1 MDSKPSSRR
10 DLLKGGALAVGA
22 VATGASVGALGS
34 GAITPAIAET
44 AGSAPA
50 TAPASFATNA
60 APMVP
65 STDETIAY
73 GLRSHYV
80 TSKRIQEAGRKTP
93 EIYTDFGLTAHVYSP
108 LQDSYGT
115 IQASSLH
122 YFATTKGSFVPDLD
136 PAQHTV
142 TIQGLVDRPR
152 IFTVADLKRLPSVT
166 RFHFIECSANN
177 HNLTHRNVQESHGAT
192 SNAEWTGVLLST
204 LFKECGL
211 QEKAAWFIAEGAEE
225 IKGADTIPL
234 AKGMDDVIVAYAMN
248 GEPVRPQNGFPL
260 RLVVPG
266 FEGIFNTKWLRRIQV
281 TDEYQLNMDDFGHLR
296 KDVTGAA
303 LGYRWGPKSVITFP
317 SGSQK
322 LPDRGWYEITGLA
335 WSGQGAVRN
344 VEVSTDG
351 GKSWN
356 VADLKGTPNRMAHT
370 RFGYMWNWDGGEHV
384 IMSRTTDET
393 GAIQPTRQQVAE
405 FFEKAYTPKYSPP
418 GLNNTIMPWKIASDG
433 SVTNGIA

>member
-1 MDSKPSSRR
+1 MDSKSSRR

-22 VATGASVGALGS
+22 VPTGSPLGS
-34 GAITPAIAET
+34 GATTPALAET
-44 AGSAPA
+44 PAAGPA
-50 TAPASFATNA
+50 AAPASYATNA

-65 STDETIAY
+65 STEETIAY

-80 TSKRIQEAGRKTP
+80 TSKRMQEPGRKVAA
-93 EIYTDFGLTAHVYSP
+93 IYTHFGLTAHIFTP

-136 PAQHTV
+136 PQQHTLTV
-142 TIQGLVDRPR
+142 QGLVDRPR
-152 IFTVADLKRLPSVT
+152 IFTMADLKRLPSVT

-177 HNLTHRNVQESHGAT
+177 HTALHKNVQESHGAT

-204 LFKECGL
+204 LFKECGV

-234 AKGMDDVIVAYAMN
+234 AKGMDDVSVAYAMN

-296 KDVTGAA
+296 KDPTSAA
-303 LGYRWGPKSVITFP
+303 LGYRWGPKSIITLP
-317 SGSQK
+317 SGSQR
-322 LPDRGWYEITGLA
+322 LPDKVGYEITGLP
-335 WSGQGAVRN
+335 WSGQGPVRK
-344 VEVSTDG
+344 VEISTDG
-351 GKSWN
+351 GNTWN

-384 IMSRTTDET
+384 IMSRTTDDT
-393 GAIQPTRQQVAE
+393 GAVQPTRQQVAE
-405 FFEKAYTPKYSPP
+405 FFKVEYAPKWRPP

>member
-10 DLLKGGALAVGA
+10 DLLKGGALAAGA
-22 VATGASVGALGS
+22 VATGAVSKVV
-34 GAITPAIAET
+34 TPAFAET
-44 AGSAPA
+44 PASAPA
-50 TAPASFATNA
+50 AAPASYAANV

-80 TSKRIQEAGRKTP
+80 TSKRVQEAGRATP
-93 EIYTDFGLTAHVYSP
+93 KIYTDFGLTAHVYTP
-108 LQDSYGT
+108 LQDSFGT

-136 PAQHTV
+136 PAQHTL

-152 IFTVADLKRLPSVT
+152 IFTMADLKRLPSVT

-177 HNLTHRNVQESHGAT
+177 HNLTHKNVQESHGAT

-204 LFKECGL
+204 LLKECGP

-248 GEPVRPQNGFPL
+248 GEPVRPHNGFPL

-281 TDEYQLNMDDFGHLR
+281 TDEYQR
-296 KDVTGAA
+296 KDPTSAA

-322 LPDRGWYEITGLA
+322 LPDQGWYEITGLA
-335 WSGQGAVRN
+335 WSGQGAVSK
-344 VEVSTDG
+344 VEISTDG
-351 GKSWN
+351 GNSWN
-356 VADLKGTPNRMAHT
+356 VAELKGTPNRMAHT
-370 RFGYMWNWDGGEHV
+370 RFGYMWKWDGGEHV
-384 IMSRTTDET
+384 IMSRTTDDT
-393 GAIQPTRQQVAE
+393 GAIQPTRQQAAE
-405 FFEKAYTPKYSPP
+405 FFEKPYTPKYSPP
-418 GLNNTIMPWKIASDG
+418 GLNNTIMPWKIAGDG

>member
-10 DLLKGGALAVGA
+10 DVLKGGALAVGA
-22 VATGASVGALGS
+22 VAGGASVSALGS
-34 GAITPAIAET
+34 GAMTPALAET
-44 AGSAPA
+44 PASAPA
-50 TAPASFATNA
+50 AAAASYATNV

-65 STDETIAY
+65 STEATIAY
-73 GLRSHYV
+73 GVRSHYV

-93 EIYTDFGLTAHVYSP
+93 AIYTDFGLTAHVYTP

-136 PAQHTV
+136 PAQHTL

-152 IFTVADLKRLPSVT
+152 VFTVADLKRLPSVT

-204 LFKECGL
+204 LFKECGP
-211 QEKAAWFIAEGAEE
+211 QEKAAWFISEGAEE

-296 KDVTGAA
+296 KDPATAA
-303 LGYRWGPKSVITFP
+303 LGYRWGPKSIITFP

-322 LPDRGWYEITGLA
+322 LPDHGWYEITGLA

-344 VEVSTDG
+344 VEISTDG

-356 VADLKGTPNRMAHT
+356 DADLKGTPHRMAHT
-370 RFGYMWNWDGGEHV
+370 RFGFMWNWDGGEHV

-393 GAIQPTRQQVAE
+393 GSVQPTRQQVAE
-405 FFEKAYTPKYSPP
+405 FFEKPYTPKYSPP

>member
-1 MDSKPSSRR
+1 MDSKSSSRR

-22 VATGASVGALGS
+22 VATGASVSTLESIAPAL
-34 GAITPAIAET
+34 AETPAA
-44 AGSAPA
+44 APA
-50 TAPASFATNA
+50 AAPASYATNA

-65 STDETIAY
+65 STEETIAY

-80 TSKRIQEAGRKTP
+80 TSKRMQEPGRKVP
-93 EIYTDFGLTAHVYSP
+93 AIYTDFGLTAHVYTP

-122 YFATTKGSFVPDLD
+122 YFATTKGSFVPELD
-136 PAQHTV
+136 PAQHTLTV
-142 TIQGLVDRPR
+142 QGLVERPR
-152 IFTVADLKRLPSVT
+152 GFTVADLKRLPSVT

-177 HNLTHRNVQESHGAT
+177 HTATHINVQETHGAT

-204 LFKECGL
+204 LFKECGIKD
-211 QEKAAWFIAEGAEE
+211 KAGWFIAEGAEE

-234 AKGMDDVIVAYAMN
+234 SKGMDDVIVAYAMN

-296 KDVTGAA
+296 KDVTSAA

-322 LPDRGWYEITGLA
+322 LPDHGWYEITGLA
-335 WSGQGAVRN
+335 WSGQGAVSK
-344 VEVSTDG
+344 VEISTDG

-356 VADLKGTPNRMAHT
+356 VAELKGTPHRMAHT

-393 GAIQPTRQQVAE
+393 GAIQPTRQQVAA
-405 FFEKAYTPKYSPP
+405 FFEKPYTPKYRPP

>member
-22 VATGASVGALGS
+22 VATGASVSTLES
-34 GAITPAIAET
+34 I
-44 AGSAPA
+44 APA
-50 TAPASFATNA
+50 LAQTETPEAAPAPYTTNA

-65 STDETIAY
+65 STEETIAY

-80 TSKRIQEAGRKTP
+80 TSKRIQEPGRKVP
-93 EIYTDFGLTAHVYSP
+93 AIYTDFGLTAHVFTP

-136 PAQHTV
+136 PAQHTLTV
-142 TIQGLVDRPR
+142 QGLVDRPR
-152 IFTVADLKRLPSVT
+152 IFSVADLKRLPSVT

-177 HNLTHRNVQESHGAT
+177 ATALHKNVQESHGAT

-204 LFKECGL
+204 LFKECGV

-266 FEGIFNTKWLRRIQV
+266 FEGIFNTKWLRRINV
-281 TDEYQLNMDDFGHLR
+281 TDQYQLNMDDFGHLR
-296 KDVTGAA
+296 KDPTSAA
-303 LGYRWGPKSVITFP
+303 LGYRWGPKSIITFP

-322 LPDRGWYEITGLA
+322 LPDHGWYEITGLA
-335 WSGQGAVRN
+335 WSGQGAVSK
-344 VEVSTDG
+344 VEISTDG
-351 GKSWN
+351 GQTWN
-356 VADLKGTPNRMAHT
+356 AAELKGTPNRMAHT

-384 IMSRTTDET
+384 IMSRTTDDT
-393 GAIQPTRQQVAE
+393 GAVQPTRQQVAE
-405 FFEKAYTPKYSPP
+405 FFKAEYSTKYRPP
-418 GLNNTIMPWKIASDG
+418 GLNNTIMPWKIAGDG

>member
-1 MDSKPSSRR
+1 MDSKSSSRR

-22 VATGASVGALGS
+22 VATGASVSTLGS
-34 GAITPAIAET
+34 GATTPAFAET
-44 AGSAPA
+44 PA
-50 TAPASFATNA
+50 TGPAAAPASYATNV

-65 STDETIAY
+65 STEETIAY

-80 TSKRIQEAGRKTP
+80 TSKRIQEPGRKVP
-93 EIYTDFGLTAHVYSP
+93 AIYTDFGLTAHVFTP

-115 IQASSLH
+115 IQASPLH

-136 PAQHTV
+136 PAQHTLTV
-142 TIQGLVDRPR
+142 QGLVDRPR

-166 RFHFIECSANN
+166 RFHFIESSANN
-177 HNLTHRNVQESHGAT
+177 HTAMHKNVQESHGAT
-192 SNAEWTGVLLST
+192 SNAEWTGVLRST
-204 LFKECGL
+204 LFKECGV
-211 QEKAAWFIAEGAEE
+211 QDKAGWFIAEGSEE

-248 GEPVRPQNGFPL
+248 GEPVRPQNEFPL

-266 FEGIFNTKWLRRIQV
+266 FEGIFNTKWLRRINV
-281 TDEYQLNMDDFGHLR
+281 TDQYQLNMDDFGHLR
-296 KDVTGAA
+296 KDATNAA
-303 LGYRWGPKSVITFP
+303 LGYRWGPKSIITFP

-322 LPDRGWYEITGLA
+322 LPDHGWYEITGLA
-335 WSGQGAVRN
+335 WSGQGAVRK
-344 VEVSTDG
+344 VEISTDG
-351 GKSWN
+351 GQSWN

-370 RFGYMWNWDGGEHV
+370 CFGYMWNWDGGDHV

-393 GAIQPTRQQVAE
+393 GAVQPTRQQVAE
-405 FFEKAYTPKYSPP
+405 FFKKDYTPQYRPP

>member
-1 MDSKPSSRR
+1 MDSKTNSRR
-10 DLLKGGALAVGA
+10 DVLKGGALAVGA
-22 VATGASVGALGS
+22 VATSASVSALGS
-34 GAITPAIAET
+34 AAVTPALAET
-44 AGSAPA
+44 PAPA
-50 TAPASFATNA
+50 AAPASYATNV

-65 STDETIAY
+65 STEETVAY

-93 EIYTDFGLTAHVYSP
+93 GIYTDFGLTAHVYTP

-136 PAQHTV
+136 PAQHSLM
-142 TIQGLVDRPR
+142 IQGLVDRPR

-234 AKGMDDVIVAYAMN
+234 SKGMDDVIVAYAMN

-296 KDVTGAA
+296 KDPTTAA
-303 LGYRWGPKSVITFP
+303 LGYRWGPKSIITFP

-322 LPDRGWYEITGLA
+322 LPDHGWYEITGLA
-335 WSGQGAVRN
+335 WSGQGAVRK
-344 VEVSTDG
+344 VEISTDG
-351 GKSWN
+351 GNSWKE
-356 VADLKGTPNRMAHT
+356 AELKGTPHRMAHT
-370 RFGYMWNWDGGEHV
+370 RFGFMWNWDGDEHV
-384 IMSRTTDET
+384 IMSRTTDDT

-418 GLNNTIMPWKIASDG
+418 GLNNTIMPWKIAGDG

>member
-1 MDSKPSSRR
+1 MDSKRSSRR
-10 DLLKGGALAVGA
+10 DLLKSGALAAGA
-22 VATGASVGALGS
+22 VATGASVSMLGS
-34 GAITPAIAET
+34 EAITPALAET
-44 AGSAPA
+44 PASGSA
-50 TAPASFATNA
+50 TAPASYATNV

-80 TSKRIQEAGRKTP
+80 TSKRILEAGRKTP
-93 EIYTDFGLTAHVYSP
+93 QIYTDFGLTTHVFSP

-136 PAQHTV
+136 PAQHTL

-152 IFTVADLKRLPSVT
+152 IFTVAELKRLPSVT
-166 RFHFIECSANN
+166 RFHFIECSINN
-177 HNLTHRNVQESHGAT
+177 HNATHRNVQESHGAT

-225 IKGADTIPL
+225 VKGADTIPL

-266 FEGIFNTKWLRRIQV
+266 FEGIFNTKWLRRIEV
-281 TDEYQLNMDDFGHLR
+281 TDEYQLNMDDFGHLV
-296 KDVTGAA
+296 KDATTAA
-303 LGYRWGPKSVITFP
+303 LVYRWGPKSVITFP

-322 LPDRGWYEITGLA
+322 LPNHGWYEITGLA

-344 VEVSTDG
+344 VEISTDG
-351 GKSWN
+351 GKSWKE
-356 VADLKGTPNRMAHT
+356 AELKGTAHRMAHT
-370 RFGYMWNWDGGEHV
+370 RFGFMWNWDGDEHV

-393 GAIQPTRQQVAE
+393 GAVQPSRQQLAE
-405 FFEKAYTPKYSPP
+405 FFKKPFKPNYST
-418 GLNNTIMPWKIASDG
+418 GLNNTIMPWKVASDG
-433 SVTNGIA
+433 SVTNGLA

>member
-1 MDSKPSSRR
+1 MDSKSSSRR

-22 VATGASVGALGS
+22 VATGASVSTLGPGAT
-34 GAITPAIAET
+34 TPALAEAPA
-44 AGSAPA
+44 AGPA
-50 TAPASFATNA
+50 TAPASYATNA

-65 STDETIAY
+65 STEETIAY

-80 TSKRIQEAGRKTP
+80 TSKRLQEPGRKVP
-93 EIYTDFGLTAHVYSP
+93 AIYTDFGLTAHIFTP

-136 PAQHTV
+136 PQQHTLTV
-142 TIQGLVDRPR
+142 QGLVDRPR
-152 IFTVADLKRLPSVT
+152 VFTMADLKRLPSVT

-177 HNLTHRNVQESHGAT
+177 HTALHKNVQETHGAT

-204 LFKECGL
+204 LFKECGV

-266 FEGIFNTKWLRRIQV
+266 FEGIFNTKWLRRINL
-281 TDEYQLNMDDFGHLR
+281 TDQYQLNMDDFGHLR
-296 KDVTGAA
+296 KDATSAA
-303 LGYRWGPKSVITFP
+303 LGYTWGPKSVITFP

-322 LPDRGWYEITGLA
+322 LPDHGWYEITGLA
-335 WSGQGAVRN
+335 WSGQGAVRK
-344 VEVSTDG
+344 VEISTDG
-351 GKSWN
+351 GQSWN

-384 IMSRTTDET
+384 IMSRTTDDT
-393 GAIQPTRQQVAE
+393 GAVQPTRQQVAE
-405 FFEKAYTPKYSPP
+405 FFKKEYSTQYRPP
-418 GLNNTIMPWKIASDG
+418 GLNNTIMPWKIAGDG

>member
-1 MDSKPSSRR
+1 MDSKSSSRR

-22 VATGASVGALGS
+22 VATGASVGTLESIAPAL
-34 GAITPAIAET
+34 AET
-44 AGSAPA
+44 PA
-50 TAPASFATNA
+50 TAPAAAPASYATNA

-65 STDETIAY
+65 STEETIAY

-80 TSKRIQEAGRKTP
+80 TSKRIQDPGRKTTA
-93 EIYTDFGLTAHVYSP
+93 IYTDFGLTAHVFTP

-136 PAQHTV
+136 PAQHNL

-177 HNLTHRNVQESHGAT
+177 HNLTHTNVQESHGAT

-296 KDVTGAA
+296 KDVTSAA

-322 LPDRGWYEITGLA
+322 LPDHGWYEITR
-335 WSGQGAVRN
+335 S
-344 VEVSTDG
+344 E
-351 GKSWN
+351 
-356 VADLKGTPNRMAHT
+356 
-370 RFGYMWNWDGGEHV
+370 
-384 IMSRTTDET
+384 
-393 GAIQPTRQQVAE
+393 
-405 FFEKAYTPKYSPP
+405 
-418 GLNNTIMPWKIASDG
+418 
-433 SVTNGIA
+433 

>member
-1 MDSKPSSRR
+1 MDSKSSSRR

-22 VATGASVGALGS
+22 VATGASVSTLGS
-34 GAITPAIAET
+34 GAITPASAET
-44 AGSAPA
+44 PA
-50 TAPASFATNA
+50 TGPAAAPASYATNV

-65 STDETIAY
+65 STEETIAY

-80 TSKRIQEAGRKTP
+80 TSKRIQEPGRKVP
-93 EIYTDFGLTAHVYSP
+93 AIYTDFGLTAHVFTP

-136 PAQHTV
+136 PAQHTLTV
-142 TIQGLVDRPR
+142 QGLVDRPR

-177 HNLTHRNVQESHGAT
+177 HTAMHKNVQESHGAT

-204 LFKECGL
+204 LFKECGV
-211 QEKAAWFIAEGAEE
+211 QDKAGWFIAEGSEE

-266 FEGIFNTKWLRRIQV
+266 FEGIFNTKWLRRINV
-281 TDEYQLNMDDFGHLR
+281 TDQYQLNMDDFGHLR
-296 KDVTGAA
+296 KDATNAA
-303 LGYRWGPKSVITFP
+303 LGYRWGPKSIITFP

-322 LPDRGWYEITGLA
+322 LPDHGWYEITGLA
-335 WSGQGAVRN
+335 WSGQGAVRK
-344 VEVSTDG
+344 VEISTDG
-351 GKSWN
+351 GQSWN

-370 RFGYMWNWDGGEHV
+370 RFGYMWNWDGGDHV

-393 GAIQPTRQQVAE
+393 GAVQPTRQQVAE
-405 FFEKAYTPKYSPP
+405 FFKKDYTPQYRPP